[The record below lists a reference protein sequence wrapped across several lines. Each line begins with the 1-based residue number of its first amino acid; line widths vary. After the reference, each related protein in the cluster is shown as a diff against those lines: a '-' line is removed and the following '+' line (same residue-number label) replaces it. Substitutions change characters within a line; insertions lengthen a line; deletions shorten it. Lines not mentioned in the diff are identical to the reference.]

1 MISHRNSGVKKPI
14 KAKVI
19 DWLAFINLVTG
30 ITVVIIFLLTG
41 QYLEYT
47 FNEEVE
53 RNFGFRMMRNSRHI
67 YILLSGLIN
76 AAIGIYL
83 TTSRIFIVYVMQV
96 VATLFTVSA
105 SVLFI
110 LGFFTEVYGTFAPAP
125 KIHGGTYLLLAG
137 IILHFT
143 GKIVAD
149 IKRNNC

>member
-1 MISHRNSGVKKPI
+1 MVSDRHAGEMKLI

-19 DWLAFINLVTG
+19 DRLAFINLVTG
-30 ITVVIIFLLTG
+30 IAVVIIFLLTG

-83 TTSRIFIVYVMQV
+83 TTSRIFIVFVLQV

-110 LGFFTEVYGTFAPAP
+110 LGFFTEVYGTFAPTP
-125 KIHGGTYLLLAG
+125 KIHWGTYLLLAG
-137 IILHFT
+137 IFLHFI
-143 GKIVAD
+143 GKIIAD
-149 IKRNNC
+149 NKRNN